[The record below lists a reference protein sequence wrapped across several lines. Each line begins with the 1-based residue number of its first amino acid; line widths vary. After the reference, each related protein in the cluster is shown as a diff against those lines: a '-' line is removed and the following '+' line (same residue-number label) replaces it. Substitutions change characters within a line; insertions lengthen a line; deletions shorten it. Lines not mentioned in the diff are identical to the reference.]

1 MRKHKEKKLAFLY
14 MIYYNRKEISVRL
27 YTIIHYGRLKE
38 GEEETMSLTLSKKA
52 QAVKP
57 SSTLAITAKAN
68 ELKAKGLDVVGFG
81 AGEPDFNTPDNIC
94 EAAIN
99 AIHAGFTK
107 YTPASGTAELKQAI
121 CRKFELFNKLHYEPN
136 QIVVSNGGKH
146 SLTNVFSAILNPGD
160 EVVIPSPYW
169 LSYPEIVRLADGVPV
184 IVRCGKE
191 QSYKITAE
199 QLAAACTGKTKAF
212 VLNTPNNPTG
222 MIYTRE
228 ELEALAKVIVEK
240 DIYCVADEM
249 YENLIYEGNEAV
261 SIASLNEEIYKR
273 TITCSGVAKSYAM
286 TGWRIGYTG
295 SSAEIA
301 KLMGSVQS
309 HQTSNPNSI
318 AQKAT
323 VEALLGPQDTV
334 IAMNKEFDRRRD
346 YMYERISKMELV
358 DAIRPLGAFYI
369 FVDISRLLPRFYKGE
384 EIGNVGRLAEILIE
398 DYMTAVIP
406 CADFGFDDHI
416 RLSYAISMEQIK
428 KGLDRIE
435 RFIKDT
441 EEGK

>member
-1 MRKHKEKKLAFLY
+1 MA
-14 MIYYNRKEISVRL
+14 
-27 YTIIHYGRLKE
+27 
-38 GEEETMSLTLSKKA
+38 LTLSKKA

-94 EAAIN
+94 DAAIH
-99 AIHAGFTK
+99 AIRAGFTK
-107 YTPASGTAELKQAI
+107 YTPAAGTVELKQAI
-121 CRKFELFNKLHYEPN
+121 CKKFETFNKLHYEPN

-146 SLTNVFSAILNPGD
+146 SLTNIFSAILNPGD
-160 EVVIPSPYW
+160 EVIIPAPFW

-191 QSYKITAE
+191 QGYKMTAE
-199 QLAAACTGKTKAF
+199 QLAAACTENTKAV

-222 MIYTRE
+222 MIYSRE

-334 IAMNKEFDRRRD
+334 KEMNKEFDKRRI
-346 YMYERISKMELV
+346 YMYDRVSKMDLV
-358 DAIRPLGAFYI
+358 DALKPLGAFYVFI
-369 FVDISRLLPRFYKGE
+369 DVSKLLEKSYKGE
-384 EIGNVGRLAEILIE
+384 KIADVSKLAKILIE

-435 RFIKDT
+435 QFIKDVQ
-441 EEGK
+441 

>member
-1 MRKHKEKKLAFLY
+1 
-14 MIYYNRKEISVRL
+14 
-27 YTIIHYGRLKE
+27 
-38 GEEETMSLTLSKKA
+38 MSLTLSKKA

-81 AGEPDFNTPDNIC
+81 AGEPDFNTPENIC
-94 EAAIN
+94 DAAIH

-107 YTPASGTAELKQAI
+107 YTPASGTVELKQAI
-121 CRKFELFNKLHYEPN
+121 CKKFEQFNHLHYEPN

-146 SLTNVFSAILNPGD
+146 SLTNIFEAILNPGD
-160 EVVIPSPYW
+160 EVIIPSPFW
-169 LSYPEIVRLADGVPV
+169 LSYPEIVRLSDGVPV

-191 QSYKITAE
+191 QNYKITAE
-199 QLAAACTGKTKAF
+199 QLAAACTEKTKAI
-212 VLNTPNNPTG
+212 VLNSPNNPTG
-222 MIYTRE
+222 MIYSRE

-249 YENLIYEGNEAV
+249 YENLIYEGNTAV
-261 SIASLNEEIYKR
+261 SIASLNDEIYKR

-301 KLMGSVQS
+301 KLMGSIQS

-334 IAMNKEFDRRRD
+334 KAMNAEFDKRRV
-346 YMYERISKMELV
+346 YMYERVSNMPMVSTLK
-358 DAIRPLGAFYI
+358 PLGAFYV
-369 FVDISRLLPRFYKGE
+369 FVDVAEVLKKSYKGE
-384 EIGNVGRLAEILIE
+384 VIGDVSNLAKILIE
-398 DYMTAVIP
+398 DYQTAVIP
-406 CADFGFDDHI
+406 CADFGFPENI

-435 RFIKDT
+435 SFLGELK
-441 EEGK
+441 